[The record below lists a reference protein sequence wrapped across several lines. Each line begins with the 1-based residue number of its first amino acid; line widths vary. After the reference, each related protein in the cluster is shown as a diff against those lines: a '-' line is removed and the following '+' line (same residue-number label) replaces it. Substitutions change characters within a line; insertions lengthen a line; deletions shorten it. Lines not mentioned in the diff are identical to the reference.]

1 MKPIISTLDAESG
14 ASSQGGLGRRLPTRS
29 QLVDVTLTLSG
40 EEEDGTIFRGLTMS
54 TFMPSKPSEPA
65 KSISL
70 SKGPVLSTNA
80 VFLDTFAWTKVLLLK
95 LPVERNKES
104 QT

>member
-1 MKPIISTLDAESG
+1 
-14 ASSQGGLGRRLPTRS
+14 
-29 QLVDVTLTLSG
+29 
-40 EEEDGTIFRGLTMS
+40 MS

-70 SKGPVLSTNA
+70 SKGPVLLTSA

-95 LPVERNKES
+95 LLVARNKKVADMTVMS
-104 QT
+104 VSDTVVSTFKHA